1 MSVEGSPEDASGGEE
16 VIDVAEYFEDG
27 EGRIERIEYYQLK
40 HTSER
45 QDDPFTLSGLKK
57 AIEGFAER
65 FVEVNQEDQSH
76 DEVPEVRFSIVTN
89 RPISQSFKEDIE
101 KIGRG
106 GTAGNRFQET
116 IEKYTGLSGDNLS
129 AFCRSLSL
137 IDSESDYAVQRHQ
150 LQSEISTLVAGSVES
165 ALLDKVEALVKERA
179 LPNSSGEMYPEDVL
193 RRFGVA
199 SEKELFPAPFQ
210 PEDTSDYIEREQ
222 KENLLGAVQEN
233 SEPVLIHASGGVGK
247 TVVAQQLCTSLPKG
261 SLGVLYDCFGA
272 GDYRARS
279 SSRHRHNTALI
290 QIVNEVAVSGL
301 CEPIVPVEGRSDE
314 AIMRTFIARLQQAVN
329 SLREVDPDA
338 FLVVMV
344 DAADNAE
351 MAASEFN
358 ESCFAGELLREQMPD
373 GCQLVMLCRTER
385 VDLLDP
391 PSSVRQIEL
400 DPFTPD
406 ETLAHLQGTFPNASE
421 EAGREFHRL
430 TGGNPRV
437 QANALDVA
445 GADIQEVLEEL
456 GPSPTTV
463 EEQIES
469 QLEAA
474 INELK
479 DKRPEGFRGQVDAL
493 CNGLANLPPL
503 IPIDVLAE
511 AAEVE
516 PEIVKSFVADIGRSL
531 WLSDDSVQFR
541 DEPTESWFRER
552 FAASTTQVEQYVT
565 RLEPLATEFS
575 YVAEALPS
583 LLLQSEQYDRLIE
596 LALSDDLLPDNN
608 PIDARN
614 IRVYRLQF
622 AFKAALRQERHS
634 DAAKLAFRAG
644 EEMAGDSRQY
654 DLLSEN
660 VDLIAPLQSSQRV
673 QELAYRGE
681 LAGAWEGSE
690 NVYSASLL
698 SSVPDFHGEAQ
709 GYLRAA
715 HRWLNLYF
723 REREKRPSKNGLPN
737 ENLLED
743 EHLVEFAATCLNL
756 RGPEEATNF
765 ITSWRPRGVIFR
777 VTRLLVRRLI
787 DRGDFETVDDL
798 AIHGSRK
805 PYLMIAIADELM
817 SVGRVPPVEALRPS
831 LILMAHKRTRVS
843 RPQQTAGQ
851 EDDITPAVI
860 SFAEACVSSNLSH
873 RKILRVVRHYTQSE
887 AEPWV
892 WDRDFPLQRARRDL
906 YLRHIALRRCLS
918 AGDAEDLDDLLPESN
933 DEQSR
938 RAGRKRAIFKEVAG
952 SLLPWYELSVHLL
965 IGEKDDYEPLAEA
978 AEEKSRSVQGAR
990 WRVNDFLHSE
1000 VTWARFRALMF
1011 DDELRIFEVDEVL
1024 KKVREGKGKLSIS
1037 DQLKALRS
1045 AYRLDH
1051 LEAAR
1056 EQLEQ
1061 SCRRMLEA
1069 DTSAWT
1075 TDRAN
1080 RYVRL
1085 ARAVLP
1091 MSLTDAAV
1099 YFDRAV
1105 EAVSKFGDEVID
1117 RWMAVVAMAE
1127 RRAEEEHSSARLAY
1141 RFARCSEL
1149 VGDHMAREKH
1159 ARRSESIRTT
1169 ASLHPPTAFATL
1181 SRWRDRRVGRPH
1193 YQLPALARKTVEADM
1208 VPPAVGYSLSALYS
1222 SYYGYESFCA
1232 ACLEREPDSGRQQYI
1247 FDTTFRDLR
1256 LNKPPST
1263 RRDGSEAKWEKMEEL
1278 ADRYSLHAPKLAAI
1292 TSANRFK
1299 DSESDHPHRS
1309 EANDSQESQSGPPEP
1324 DWDAIYNGIELTSS
1338 HDLREGLDRL
1348 ERSFSDVPNAAPR
1361 GSYNRQSD
1369 FWKECCERVSRD
1381 EAVEFLRAAVHTP
1394 EADFYDI
1401 KRVLHYAAKHWKKRP
1416 SVQQAWDK
1424 IIRLFGKEFA
1434 TDLANRYTFERF
1446 IEGASDS
1453 EIQSLREGVLEGLAS
1468 SSDLTSGSTFFG
1480 GIHILTDFVSS
1491 EAARDVVDYALSRFE
1506 IHVEPDFADG
1516 SWDDWLVPPEST
1528 TEAFSGFVWAAL
1540 GSPRSETRWRAAH
1553 CVRRLADL
1561 GCEAEIDGLV
1571 EWMERDEVGAF
1582 GGRGFPF
1589 YNLHAR
1595 LYLFIALARVAE
1607 GHPGILQK
1615 HQDVFEHH
1623 ALDGL
1628 PHALIQ
1634 KFAAEAALSVQQA
1647 FPSTYDSETARQ
1659 LSEVGVSKM
1668 PTQDISR
1675 GDTLTTPW
1683 HSRGEVDQK
1692 LDFSFGLDF
1701 DQYWFKPL
1709 ARVFGIST
1717 EQVEDLAREIAIKE
1731 WEVET
1736 DGKFVSDPRRSLWRS
1751 SSRNR
1756 ETSHSHS
1763 SYPRTDTYGFYVSYH
1778 SMLSVAARLLSEM
1791 PVVEDS
1797 LYGGH
1802 AWLEWFQRHDIT
1814 RADRKWLADRRD
1826 PPPLEQPTWV
1836 WEGTE
1841 DSWYQDIQKEYFLD
1855 VLSDKRDDKRWLNV
1869 FGDWQ
1874 EHDSRNRETRRV
1886 RSAFVSSEGAQAL
1899 LNALSTCSNPH
1910 DYKLPFSGEIGM
1922 EFDEPP
1928 FTLRGWAYRKEVE
1941 RGIDRLDPHAGDIS
1955 YPPYRVGDHF
1965 ADQFDLVEHSDGQ
1978 VWTRSSEQKPVLS
1991 SRLWG
1996 RYTANDRDG
2005 PVRSGNRLSASFEFL
2020 KEVCTSLNSS
2030 LIFEVQI
2037 SRYPDRTYSSR
2048 GDDRRGEHT
2057 RIFLLSAD
2065 GEIRDTEAVYQIGQG
2080 HC

>member
-27 EGRIERIEYYQLK
+27 KGRIERIEYYQLK
-40 HTSER
+40 HTSDR

-76 DEVPEVRFSIVTN
+76 DELPEVRFSIVTN
-89 RPISQSFKEDIE
+89 RLISQSFKEDVE

-116 IEKYTGLSGDNLS
+116 IEKYTGLSGDDLS

-137 IDSESDYAVQRHQ
+137 IDSESNYAVQRHQ
-150 LQSEISTLVAGSVES
+150 LQSEISSLVAGSVES

-179 LPNSSGEMYPEDVL
+179 LPKSSGEIYPEDVL
-193 RRFGVA
+193 QRFDVA
-199 SEKELFPAPFQ
+199 SERELFPAPFQ
-210 PEDTSDYIEREQ
+210 PEDTSEYIEREQ
-222 KENLLGAVQEN
+222 KESLLGTVIEG
-233 SEPVLIHASGGVGK
+233 SEPVLIHANGGVGK
-247 TVVAQQLCTSLPKG
+247 TVVAQQLCTSLPEG
-261 SLGVLYDCFGA
+261 SLGILYDCFGA

-290 QIVNEVAVSGL
+290 QIANEIAVTGL

-314 AIMRTFIARLQQAVN
+314 SIMRTFISRLKQAAN
-329 SLREVDPDA
+329 SLHQADPDSV
-338 FLVVMV
+338 LVVMV

-351 MAASEFN
+351 MAANEFN
-358 ESCFAGELLREQMPD
+358 QPCFAGELLRERMPD
-373 GCQLVMLCRTER
+373 GCRLVMLCRTER
-385 VDLLDP
+385 IDLLDP
-391 PSSVRQIEL
+391 PSSVRQVKL

-406 ETLAHLQGTFPNASE
+406 ETLAHLRERFPGVSE
-421 EAGREFHRL
+421 EVGHEFHRL

-437 QANALDVA
+437 QANALDAA
-445 GADIQEVLEEL
+445 GHDVDEVLERL
-456 GPSPTTV
+456 GPSVTTV
-463 EEQIES
+463 DEQIGT
-469 QLEAA
+469 QLVTAVD
-474 INELK
+474 ELK
-479 DKRPEGFRGQVDAL
+479 DKRPEDHRGKVDAL
-493 CNGLANLPPL
+493 CRGLANLPPL
-503 IPIDVLAE
+503 IPIDVLAT
-511 AAEVE
+511 AAKVD
-516 PEIVKSFVADIGRSL
+516 PEIVRSFVADIGRSL

-541 DEPTESWFRER
+541 DEPTETWFRDR
-552 FAASTTQVEQYVT
+552 YAASTTQIEQYVS

-583 LLLQSEQYDRLIE
+583 LLLQSEQYDRLID

-681 LAGAWEGSE
+681 LAGSWEGSE

-723 REREKRPSKNGLPN
+723 REREKRSSENGLPN

-743 EHLVEFAATCLNL
+743 EHLVEFAATYLNL

-765 ITSWRPRGVIFR
+765 ITSWRPRKVIFR

-787 DRGDFETVDDL
+787 DRGEFETISEL
-798 AIHGSRK
+798 ATLGCREPH
-805 PYLMIAIADELM
+805 LTIAVADELM
-817 SVGRVPPVEALRPS
+817 KVGRTLPAEALDTS
-831 LILMAHKRTRVS
+831 LILMAHQRTRVS
-843 RPQQTAGQ
+843 RPSQIGLQ
-851 EDDITPAVI
+851 DKITPAVI
-860 SFAEACVSSNLSH
+860 SFAEACAAEDLCNRL
-873 RKILRVVRHYTQSE
+873 ILRVVRHYTDFKV
-887 AEPWV
+887 PLRI
-892 WDRDFPLQRARRDL
+892 WDGYFEENRRDVC
-906 YLRHIALRRCLS
+906 LRHIALRKTLS
-918 AGDAEDLDDLLPESN
+918 DSTEKELEEFLPDEVLDGERDRHTRKNIED
-933 DEQSR
+933 
-938 RAGRKRAIFKEVAG
+938 FKQVAG
-952 SLLPWYELSVHLL
+952 SLLPWYELRFHLFT
-965 IGEKDDYEPLAEA
+965 EKGTSPTIQEVRED
-978 AEEKSRSVQGAR
+978 SRSAR
-990 WRVNDFLHSE
+990 SNRFKQEDFLDFELAS
-1000 VTWARFRALMF
+1000 VRFRCLMF
-1011 DDELRIFEVDEVL
+1011 DDEA
-1024 KKVREGKGKLSIS
+1024 
-1037 DQLKALRS
+1037 KALTASKFADEIAEEDQQLSLS
-1045 AYRLDH
+1045 AQLTALRAAHRLDH

-1056 EQLEQ
+1056 DQLEQ
-1061 SCRRMLEA
+1061 GCREMIENSN
-1069 DTSAWT
+1069 SASAT
-1075 TDRAN
+1075 ETAN
-1080 RYVRL
+1080 EYIRL

-1091 MSLTDAAV
+1091 TSSADAAA
-1099 YFDRAV
+1099 YFDSAV
-1105 EAVSKFGDEVID
+1105 EAVSKFGNEVID

-1127 RRAEEEHSSARLAY
+1127 RSATEECSSPRLAY

-1149 VGDHMAREKH
+1149 VGDYVAREKH

-1193 YQLPALARKTVEADM
+1193 YQFPALARKTVETDT

-1222 SYYGYESFCA
+1222 SYYGYEDFCA
-1232 ACLEREPDSGRQQYI
+1232 ACLERETDSDRQQYI
-1247 FDTTFRDLR
+1247 LEMTFQDLR

-1263 RRDGSEAKWEKMEEL
+1263 RKDGSEAKWEKMEEL
-1278 ADRYSLHAPKLAAI
+1278 ADRYSLRAPKLPAV

-1309 EANDSQESQSGPPEP
+1309 EAPDPQESQSRYPEP
-1324 DWDAIYNGIELTSS
+1324 DWDAIFNGLELTSS

-1361 GSYNRQSD
+1361 ESSNRQSK
-1369 FWKECCERVSRD
+1369 FWKECRQRVSRD
-1381 EAVEFLRAAVHTP
+1381 EAAEFLRAVVHTP
-1394 EADFYDI
+1394 KADFYDI

-1675 GDTLTTPW
+1675 SDTLTTPW

-1701 DQYWFKPL
+1701 DQYWFKSL

>member
-116 IEKYTGLSGDNLS
+116 IEKYTGLLGDNLS

-150 LQSEISTLVAGSVES
+150 LQSELSTLVAGSVES

-179 LPNSSGEMYPEDVL
+179 LPNSSGEIYPEDVL

-358 ESCFAGELLREQMPD
+358 ESCFAGELLRERMPD

-756 RGPEEATNF
+756 RGPEAAINF
-765 ITSWRPRGVIFR
+765 ITNWKPREVIFR

-787 DRGDFETVDDL
+787 DRSDFDTVASL
-798 AIHGSRK
+798 AYFGCRE

-817 SVGRVPPVEALRPS
+817 KVGDTPPAETLDLS
-831 LILMAHKRTRVS
+831 LTLMAHKRTRVS
-843 RPQQTAGQ
+843 RPSQMTLR
-851 EDDITPAVI
+851 DKITPAVI
-860 SFAEACVSSNLSH
+860 SFAEACAAKNLSD
-873 RKILRVVRHYTQSE
+873 RLILRVVRHYTDFE
-887 AEPWV
+887 VPLRI
-892 WDRDFPLQRARRDL
+892 WDHFEERRRDVC
-906 YLRHIALRRCLS
+906 LRQIALRRTVSNETTEEL
-918 AGDAEDLDDLLPESN
+918 EDLLSDKILD
-933 DEQSR
+933 DEQ
-938 RAGRKRAIFKEVAG
+938 GNHTRKNIKDFKQVAG
-952 SLLPWYELSVHLL
+952 SLLPWYELRAHLL
-965 IGEKDDYEPLAEA
+965 TGRKEDKTIQEVREDSSSA
-978 AEEKSRSVQGAR
+978 RSNR
-990 WRVNDFLHSE
+990 YKRDDFLNFELAS
-1000 VTWARFRALMF
+1000 VRFRCLMF
-1011 DDELRIFEVDEVL
+1011 DDEAEVFTANKFSKEIAERDQQ
-1024 KKVREGKGKLSIS
+1024 LSLPS
-1037 DQLKALRS
+1037 QLTALR
-1045 AYRLDH
+1045 AAHRLNH

-1056 EQLEQ
+1056 DRLEQ
-1061 SCRRMLEA
+1061 GCRDMIKA
-1069 DTSAWT
+1069 SDSASAT
-1075 TDRAN
+1075 EKAN
-1080 RYVRL
+1080 EYIRL

-1091 MSLTDAAV
+1091 ASSADAAA
-1099 YFDRAV
+1099 YFDLAV
-1105 EAVSKFGDEVID
+1105 EAVSKFGNEVMD

-1127 RRAEEEHSSARLAY
+1127 RSAEEDRSSPQLAY

-1149 VGDHMAREKH
+1149 VGDYVAREKH

-1193 YQLPALARKTVEADM
+1193 YQLPALAQKAVETDTI
-1208 VPPAVGYSLSALYS
+1208 PSAVGYSISALFS
-1222 SYYGYESFCA
+1222 SYYGYENFCA
-1232 ACLEREPDSGRQQYI
+1232 ACLEREPDPDQRQYI
-1247 FDTTFRDLR
+1247 FDTTFQDLR

-1263 RRDGSEAKWEKMEEL
+1263 KRDVAEAKWGKMRKL
-1278 ADRYSLHAPKLAAI
+1278 ADQYSLHAPKLTEI
-1292 TSANRFK
+1292 TSASCLK
-1299 DSESDHPHRS
+1299 DPDSNPPYRS
-1309 EANDSQESQSGPPEP
+1309 EATAHQERQSGYSEP
-1324 DWDAIYNGIELTSS
+1324 DWNAIFSEIELTSS
-1338 HDLREGLDRL
+1338 QDLRKGLDRL
-1348 ERSFSDVPNAAPR
+1348 ERDTSDVPTAAPQW
-1361 GSYNRQSD
+1361 SSKQQSD

-1381 EAVEFLRAAVHTP
+1381 EAVAFLRAAVHTP
-1394 EADFYDI
+1394 KADFYEI
-1401 KRVLHYAAKHWKKRP
+1401 KQVLHYAAKHWKKRP
-1416 SVQQAWDK
+1416 SVQQAWDEVL
-1424 IIRLFGKEFA
+1424 RSLGREFA
-1434 TDLANRYTFERF
+1434 TDLTNRYTFDHF
-1446 IEGASDS
+1446 TGGASDS
-1453 EIQSLREGVLEGLAS
+1453 EIQTLREGVLEGLGGSAN
-1468 SSDLTSGSTFFG
+1468 LTNGSTFFG
-1480 GIHILTDFVSS
+1480 SIHILTDFVST

-1506 IHVEPDFADG
+1506 IHMEPDFADG
-1516 SWDDWLVPPEST
+1516 PWDDWLVPPASM
-1528 TEAFSGFVWAAL
+1528 TETFSGFVWAAL

-1561 GCEAEIDGLV
+1561 GCETEIDALI

-1582 GGRGFPF
+1582 GGHGFPF

-1607 GHPGILQK
+1607 EHPDILQK
-1615 HQDVFEHH
+1615 HHDVFEYH

-1628 PHALIQ
+1628 PHALVQ
-1634 KFAAEAALSVQQA
+1634 KFAAEAALSVQEA

-1659 LSEVGVSKM
+1659 LSEVGHSKM
-1668 PTQDISR
+1668 PIR
-1675 GDTLTTPW
+1675 GRLEYDNTLTTPW
-1683 HSRGEVDQK
+1683 HKRDQVDQS
-1692 LDFSFGLDF
+1692 LSLWFAYDF
-1701 DQYWFKPL
+1701 DNYWFEPL
-1709 ARVFGIST
+1709 ANVFGIPR
-1717 EQVEDLAREIAIKE
+1717 EQVEDLARQIILEE
-1731 WEVET
+1731 WEIST
-1736 DGKFVSDPRRSLWRS
+1736 DGKRIPNPRNEIWNLS
-1751 SSRNR
+1751 NGDR
-1756 ETSHSHS
+1756 ETWHDHS
-1763 SYPRTDTYGFYVSYH
+1763 SYPRTDNHQFYLSYH
-1778 SMLSVAARLLSEM
+1778 AMLSVAAQLLSQM
-1791 PVVEDS
+1791 PVVEGFHS
-1797 LYGGH
+1797 ENP
-1802 AWLEWFQRHDIT
+1802 WLSWLHRHDLT
-1814 RADRKWLADRRD
+1814 RSDGKWLADRRD
-1826 PPPLEQPTWV
+1826 PPPLERPVWV
-1836 WEGTE
+1836 WE
-1841 DSWYQDIQKEYFLD
+1841 DSDESWGQDIQKEDFLD
-1855 VLSDKRDDKRWLNV
+1855 ALSEERGDELWLHV
-1869 FGDWQ
+1869 FGNWQ
-1874 EHDSRNRETRRV
+1874 EHDGRRRETCRIE
-1886 RSAFVSSEGAQAL
+1886 SAFVDSESSQAL
-1899 LNALSTCSNPH
+1899 LNALATCSNLY
-1910 DYKLPFSGEIGM
+1910 DYKLPYSGETRM
-1922 EFDEPP
+1922 EFDESP
-1928 FTLRGWAYRKEVE
+1928 FTLRGWAYRREVE
-1941 RGIDRLDPHAGDIS
+1941 RGIDKLDPHAGDIA
-1955 YPPYRVGDHF
+1955 YPPYRVGSHF
-1965 ADQFDLVEHSDGQ
+1965 TDQFDLIEDSGGR
-1978 VWTRSSEQKPVLS
+1978 VWTRSGEQEPVLTN
-1991 SRLWG
+1991 RLWG
-1996 RYTANDRDG
+1996 KYITDDRDG
-2005 PVRSGNRLSASFEFL
+2005 PVRGGNRLSASFAFL
-2020 KEVCTSLNSS
+2020 KDVCTALGFS
-2030 LIFEVQI
+2030 LIIEIQI
-2037 SRYPDRTYSSR
+2037 SRYPDQTYSR
-2048 GDDRRGEHT
+2048 AADDQRSEQT
-2057 RIFLLSAD
+2057 QIFLLSAE
-2065 GEIRDTEAVYQIGQG
+2065 GKLRDTETLYQIR
-2080 HC
+2080 